1 MTTPSYALPS
11 TPEEDELLLLRSSG
25 AAQRALD
32 YYLLKDDMLALP
44 VEDSFFEAKAG
55 ISDEEALV
63 RASELLRSAAAT
75 AYESAN
81 CAHGNSRD
89 LALSVV
95 HLIDMAK
102 VMVERS
108 LGLPPK
114 VSNSQTRV

>member
-1 MTTPSYALPS
+1 MSTSSYALPP
-11 TPEEDELLLLRSSG
+11 TPEENEVLLVRTSG

-32 YYLLKDDMLALP
+32 HYLKEGVSASP

-63 RASELLRSAAAT
+63 HACELLRSAAAT

-81 CAHGNSRD
+81 GTYGNSRD

-114 VSNSQTRV
+114 APDHQTRV

>member
-1 MTTPSYALPS
+1 MTTSPYLLPEPS
-11 TPEEDELLLLRSSG
+11 EDTEMHDLRSSG

-75 AYESAN
+75 AYDSAN
-81 CAHGNSRD
+81 CAPGNSRD

-95 HLIDMAK
+95 HLLDMAK

-108 LGLPPK
+108 LGLQPK